1 MAAPYHAAVKRVLIT
16 GMSAT
21 GKSTVLGQLA
31 ARGYKTVDTD
41 YGDWTERVELPD
53 AVDHRGASHEWL
65 WREDRIAHLLSTE
78 DAVVLF
84 VSGTVRNQ
92 VKFYGQFD
100 HIVLLSA
107 PASVMRDRLRSRV
120 NNPYG
125 RRPDELAEILAFKQT
140 VEPSL
145 RRAAHLEIDTS
156 APLEEVVASI
166 ERLVSR

>member
-1 MAAPYHAAVKRVLIT
+1 MKRVLIT

-21 GKSTVLGQLA
+21 GKSSVLGELA

-41 YGDWTERVELPD
+41 YGGWTERVEISD
-53 AVDHRGASHEWL
+53 ATAQGGVAHEWL
-65 WREDRIAHLLSTE
+65 WREDRIGRLLSTE
-78 DAVVLF
+78 DADVLV

-100 HIVLLSA
+100 HVVLLSA
-107 PASVMRDRLRSRV
+107 PAEVMIERLRHRT

-125 RRPDELAEILAFKQT
+125 KNPEELAEILFFKET

-145 RRAAHLEIDTS
+145 RRAADLEIDTS
-156 APLEEVVASI
+156 VPIDQVVARI
-166 ERLVSR
+166 LALVLR